1 MWPRPR
7 LITLL
12 SIGGS
17 VHQLHKYSIQYST
30 CAYEPEMQEHTE
42 NCMTKW
48 RCFCIITC
56 QRVNPL
62 TGSIMFFQSPSSKKW
77 KDQFWG
83 VPSWV
88 VLFAEHP
95 DCRLGWPSFSFSDSV
110 FFSVGGRPV
119 TLGDTLPLLG
129 DSGLSSEQKKKIT
142 RKKNQRFYWHT
153 ENAAFLINFFYITY
167 DDKMTIS
174 RAEYQHLVTRTLSVP
189 VLLLLPVVFGF
200 WAMLG
205 RAARA
210 GFAPCGNGGLGLT
223 GPPGELEEDVA
234 LRRGPGSGLVS
245 TRGKVF
251 SGEPGSGLL
260 MEPLGDRLSG
270 AAGKALAAKKQN

>member
-1 MWPRPR
+1 
-7 LITLL
+7 
-12 SIGGS
+12 
-17 VHQLHKYSIQYST
+17 
-30 CAYEPEMQEHTE
+30 
-42 NCMTKW
+42 
-48 RCFCIITC
+48 
-56 QRVNPL
+56 
-62 TGSIMFFQSPSSKKW
+62 
-77 KDQFWG
+77 
-83 VPSWV
+83 
-88 VLFAEHP
+88 
-95 DCRLGWPSFSFSDSV
+95 
-110 FFSVGGRPV
+110 
-119 TLGDTLPLLG
+119 
-129 DSGLSSEQKKKIT
+129 
-142 RKKNQRFYWHT
+142 
-153 ENAAFLINFFYITY
+153 
-167 DDKMTIS
+167 MTIS